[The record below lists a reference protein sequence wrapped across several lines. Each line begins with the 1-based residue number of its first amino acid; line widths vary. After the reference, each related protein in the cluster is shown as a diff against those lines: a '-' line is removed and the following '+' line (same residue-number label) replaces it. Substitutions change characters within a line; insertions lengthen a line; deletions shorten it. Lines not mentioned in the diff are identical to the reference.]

1 MSAGFGAPL
10 PHAGL
15 AGGLIRFIV
24 YFDDLTTPSKSRITK
39 VAPCRHIIYH
49 GLDSIIVEAIDET
62 EAYTKAMKTLERT
75 DD

>member
-1 MSAGFGAPL
+1 MSAGGAVPL
-10 PHAGL
+10 PHKGL

-24 YFDDLTTPSKSRITK
+24 YFDDLARGSESRITK
-39 VAPCRHIIYH
+39 VAPCDHIVYH

-62 EAYTKAMKTLERT
+62 EAYTKALKTLERT